1 MLARNF
7 RMKFCCE
14 MWSAH
19 KAAAPKP
26 NVELFLIL
34 CKILR
39 VKKQSM
45 GLGPRGGKSGWG
57 DEKGSLEGAGGWDGG

>member
-1 MLARNF
+1 
-7 RMKFCCE
+7 MKFCCE

-26 NVELFLIL
+26 NAELLLIL

-39 VKKQSM
+39 VKQQSM
-45 GLGPRGGKSGWG
+45 GLGGKVWGG
-57 DEKGSLEGAGGWDGG
+57 DEESLEGAGMGG